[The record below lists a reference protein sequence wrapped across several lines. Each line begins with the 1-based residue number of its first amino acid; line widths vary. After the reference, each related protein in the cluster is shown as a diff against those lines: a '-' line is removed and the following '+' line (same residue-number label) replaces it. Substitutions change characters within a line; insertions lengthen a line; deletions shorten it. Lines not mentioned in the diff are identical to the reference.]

1 MKPGLIGKGS
11 ENVSELVGMAFSK
24 TGVQGREG
32 TSVDVWSFQNKSQV
46 GKWVILLK

>member
-1 MKPGLIGKGS
+1 MMKPGLIGRGL

-32 TSVDVWSFQNKSQV
+32 TSVDVWSFQNTTN
-46 GKWVILLK
+46 LR